1 MQDSKFL
8 PAVILSLALI
18 ISATVFGSFYY
29 SAQSVTTTDTLS
41 VTGSTKVKVTS
52 DKAKLVIS
60 LSRIA
65 LASTLATG
73 YGEIAADLTA
83 TRDLLTKEKV
93 DAATITENPV
103 VVNRM
108 YDYQNSGGELKY
120 ELTQSVILQA
130 DDVNQITAISKK
142 IPSLAASGAIVSV
155 QSLEYYYSKLPDLR
169 VSLLTAAVKDA
180 ASRAAKIAEGTGRKI
195 GNVQS
200 ASSGVVQVLP
210 PNSIE
215 VSDYGSYDTSSIE
228 KEVMVTVKASFRL
241 L

>member
-52 DKAKLVIS
+52 DKAKLTIS

-120 ELTQSVILQA
+120 ELTQSVIVQSN
-130 DDVNQITAISKK
+130 DVTGITAISKK

-241 L
+241 Q

>member
-1 MQDSKFL
+1 MQDSKFI
-8 PAVILSLALI
+8 PAIVIALALI

-108 YDYQNSGGELKY
+108 YDYQNNGGELKY

-241 L
+241 Q